1 MNPDMTT
8 DSDPTGE
15 PPTAGAGVAVTR
27 SEERLRVHL
36 QRRPYERV
44 MVRKVVVTEQVT
56 LTVDVRREE
65 LRVTRI
71 PVSEATGEVADADVE
86 GVDAPGLVDA
96 EVVTLV
102 LAAERPVVTLE
113 TVPLER
119 VQILK
124 EVITLTQQVDA
135 DVRSERVQVDRGPA
149 AKET

>member
-15 PPTAGAGVAVTR
+15 PPTAGTGVAVIR
-27 SEERLRVHL
+27 SEEQLRVHL

-44 MVRKVVVTEQVT
+44 IVRKVVVTEQVT
-56 LTVDVRREE
+56 LTVDIRREE
-65 LRVTRI
+65 LRVKRI
-71 PVSEATGEVADADVE
+71 PVSEATGEVGDADE

-119 VQILK
+119 IRILK
-124 EVITLTQQVDA
+124 EVITLTQEVDA